1 MEANKGE
8 LMVDPQGAWWFFVY
22 LGYAAVFGGAYV
34 LHALGTP
41 AWQVAVLV
49 LLVFLVVLAW
59 TSL

>member
-34 LHALGTP
+34 LHALGTHP
-41 AWQVAVLV
+41 
-49 LLVFLVVLAW
+49 
-59 TSL
+59 TPIGRS